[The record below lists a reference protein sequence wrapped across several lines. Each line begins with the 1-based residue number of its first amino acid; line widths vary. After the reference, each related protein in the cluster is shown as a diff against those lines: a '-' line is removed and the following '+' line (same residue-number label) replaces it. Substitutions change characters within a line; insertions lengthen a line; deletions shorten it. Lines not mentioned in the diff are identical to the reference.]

1 MQKRGSPMKRIFV
14 LLLCACILLSFAAC
28 AKEKPAASTE
38 PSTTTAPES
47 SSPPETTQPTSSPD
61 DWQGE
66 YDENGELVKK
76 TRYENGKEV
85 ECVYYEKGEIFGR
98 EVTTYD
104 VSGNK
109 LELICYRDGKETE
122 RYRYTYEGDLV
133 TELYTES
140 GVPQTATTM
149 DCAGRLVMKVDYR
162 QGKPV
167 WRNTYFYD
175 THGELSGYDSELLG
189 EFGVLRK
196 ISLQGGDLW
205 EGIPEGGEEKSSFA
219 YRYNTDGSLAKEDTM
234 PTYSA
239 LDYHRFY
246 VYDDSGNLLA
256 IYDAQTGEYYGA
268 GYDEQGRKVWEYHE
282 YGPVSDYETYE
293 YDDAT
298 GTYTSQFIGA
308 TYGHAESRYDKNGRL
323 TLMVFYGDGA
333 EEFRE
338 ACTYNEYGDVL
349 QIVHTESL
357 YSQEVTHYTYRYA
370 YQDGKWVTQIKL
382 RDGEA
387 EETINRRYDAQGR
400 LAEETNGETVTTFT
414 YDSLGRLTLKN
425 STGENAKTWLYHY
438 DEQGRLQEEICFS
451 PED

>member
-1 MQKRGSPMKRIFV
+1 MKRIFV

-47 SSPPETTQPTSSPD
+47 SSPPETTQSAPSDEVPETTQPTSSPD
-61 DWQGE
+61 DWQEE

-122 RYRYTYEGDLV
+122 RYRYNYEGDLV

-162 QGKPV
+162 QAKPV

-189 EFGVLRK
+189 ELGVLR
-196 ISLQGGDLW
+196 
-205 EGIPEGGEEKSSFA
+205 
-219 YRYNTDGSLAKEDTM
+219 
-234 PTYSA
+234 
-239 LDYHRFY
+239 
-246 VYDDSGNLLA
+246 
-256 IYDAQTGEYYGA
+256 
-268 GYDEQGRKVWEYHE
+268 
-282 YGPVSDYETYE
+282 
-293 YDDAT
+293 
-298 GTYTSQFIGA
+298 
-308 TYGHAESRYDKNGRL
+308 
-323 TLMVFYGDGA
+323 
-333 EEFRE
+333 
-338 ACTYNEYGDVL
+338 
-349 QIVHTESL
+349 
-357 YSQEVTHYTYRYA
+357 
-370 YQDGKWVTQIKL
+370 
-382 RDGEA
+382 
-387 EETINRRYDAQGR
+387 
-400 LAEETNGETVTTFT
+400 
-414 YDSLGRLTLKN
+414 
-425 STGENAKTWLYHY
+425 
-438 DEQGRLQEEICFS
+438 
-451 PED
+451 